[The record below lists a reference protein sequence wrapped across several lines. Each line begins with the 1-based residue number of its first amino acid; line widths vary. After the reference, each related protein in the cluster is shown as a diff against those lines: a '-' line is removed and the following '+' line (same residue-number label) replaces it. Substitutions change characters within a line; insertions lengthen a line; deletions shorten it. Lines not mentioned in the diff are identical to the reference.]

1 MPRSRDRHGRGIRG
15 PLALP
20 HAFSS
25 TPVPLRHPTRSEFFT
40 ECVTDAMTTVAAVR
54 PDAFDGILVGVE
66 DVPQWSPTWSADRVP
81 MSAAL
86 EGAGSSKAQ
95 VVLYERPLEHRVA
108 SRSQLRRIVYRTIVE
123 QLSALTGMTVKDLTG
138 IDDADWQD

>member
-1 MPRSRDRHGRGIRG
+1 MPRTRDRHDRGIRG

-25 TPVPLRHPTRSEFFT
+25 APVPLHRPNRSEFFT
-40 ECVTDAMTTVAAVR
+40 ECVTDAMAAVTAVHPR
-54 PDAFDGILVGVE
+54 AFDGILVGVE

-86 EGAGSSKAQ
+86 EGTGSSKAR
-95 VVLYERPLEHRVA
+95 VVLYERPLEHR
-108 SRSQLRRIVYRTIVE
+108 SSNRTQLRRLVYRTIVE
-123 QLSALTGMTVKDLTG
+123 QLSALTGVGIQELTG
-138 IDDADWQD
+138 IDEAEWDD

>member
-1 MPRSRDRHGRGIRG
+1 M
-15 PLALP
+15 A
-20 HAFSS
+20 A
-25 TPVPLRHPTRSEFFT
+25 
-40 ECVTDAMTTVAAVR
+40 VAAVR

-86 EGAGSSKAQ
+86 EGTGSSKAQ

-108 SRSQLRRIVYRTIVE
+108 TRSQLRRMVYRTIVE
-123 QLSALTGMTVKDLTG
+123 QLSVLTGMSVKDLTG
-138 IDDADWQD
+138 VDDAEWQD

>member
-25 TPVPLRHPTRSEFFT
+25 SPVPLHRPSRSEFFT
-40 ECVTDAMTTVAAVR
+40 TCVTDAMTAVATVD
-54 PDAFDGILVGVE
+54 PHAFDDILVGVE

-86 EGAGSSKAQ
+86 EGAGSVKAQ

-108 SRSQLRRIVYRTIVE
+108 TRSQLRRLVYRTIVE
-123 QLSALTGMTVKDLTG
+123 QLNALTGISIKDLTG
-138 IDDADWQD
+138 IDDDEWNE